1 MLLPAIYKISQLLT
15 RAYIRTLESDTT
27 AICPMKIYIY
37 IYIYIYRNLST
48 TNYTPVPVI
57 NHENAWVIE

>member
-27 AICPMKIYIY
+27 AICPMKIYI
-37 IYIYIYRNLST
+37 ST

>member
-27 AICPMKIYIY
+27 AICPMKIGLYIY
-37 IYIYIYRNLST
+37 HKLYAST
-48 TNYTPVPVI
+48 SNQPRKRVGDRM
-57 NHENAWVIE
+57 IEYDIVSI

>member
-27 AICPMKIYIY
+27 AIICPMKIYIY
-37 IYIYIYRNLST
+37 IYIGTYLPQIIRQYQ
-48 TNYTPVPVI
+48 
-57 NHENAWVIE
+57 